1 MQLKMAIADEKYSLL
16 QAKLL
21 KDKALWSDPD
31 FPADDSAL
39 GNLPDLAG
47 KVVWKRIKDINKK
60 AEFVVNG
67 ADRFDIEQGSLGD
80 CWLLAVVAS
89 ISCYPVLFNH
99 VVLQDQTSPQ
109 ARDYVGIF
117 RARFWRYGQWIEV
130 MVDDRLPV
138 QKRNSELIFMHS
150 RTKNEFWSALLE
162 KAYAKLNGC
171 YSNLNGGLQ
180 SEAMEDC
187 TGGLAETISLRE
199 GQRPDDLLRIMQ
211 LSFKRSV
218 LMGCCVAV
226 NYKNKLQHLVR
237 CRNPWGDANEWRGP
251 WSDGSKE
258 WAEVTKA
265 EQTQLQVKFNND
277 GEFWMPLEEF
287 VKCFTDLEICHLG
300 LESLESNDEVRGRR
314 RLQEVVHRGEW
325 RKNLSAGGC
334 ANNALTFPTNPQ
346 YVIEVTDP
354 DPDDNEKFCNV
365 IVGLMQKDVRRLK
378 GADFYAIGFSVYA
391 NVRMKNSQCIVLGA
405 SIRLSGLIFI
415 QIPKE
420 HNGCLGRAFLMCNKA
435 VVNSKFTNTR
445 EVTER
450 LKLFPGKYV
459 IIPSTFQPNQEA
471 EFILRIVTQKAVQQD
486 ELDFTNKQKIPAQ
499 EVSVNAKLEAAVNND
514 EQWLKQRFEQLSK
527 DSNGAINAIK
537 LRQLLNES
545 TLKNIPKFEP
555 LSLEVC
561 RTIVSAM
568 DVNHT
573 GLMELSELVEFWR
586 SCEVWKQAFLKS
598 DENRSGQL
606 SSAEL
611 RDALASAGFQISNL
625 VFGPIVQ
632 RYTQPDTGNASFE
645 DFIHCCVRL
654 KAAFELFKAQPKNFC
669 EEATF
674 NLEDVGTRI

>member
-1 MQLKMAIADEKYSLL
+1 MAIAAENYSIL

-21 KDKALWSDPD
+21 KDKALWCDPD
-31 FPADDSAL
+31 FPADDKAL

-47 KVVWKRIKDINKK
+47 KVVWKRIKH
-60 AEFVVNG
+60 
-67 ADRFDIEQGSLGD
+67 R
-80 CWLLAVVAS
+80 
-89 ISCYPVLFNH
+89 
-99 VVLQDQTSPQ
+99 
-109 ARDYVGIF
+109 
-117 RARFWRYGQWIEV
+117 
-130 MVDDRLPV
+130 
-138 QKRNSELIFMHS
+138 
-150 RTKNEFWSALLE
+150 
-162 KAYAKLNGC
+162 LNGC

-199 GQRPDDLLRIMQ
+199 GQRPDDLLHVMQ
-211 LSFKRSV
+211 LSFQRSV
-218 LMGCCVAV
+218 LMGCSAAV
-226 NYKNKLQHLVR
+226 NCKNKLQHLVR

-258 WAEVTKA
+258 WAEVSKA
-265 EQTQLQVKFNND
+265 EQAELQVKFNNDGEFCHWRKYVGLWYKTLTEIFRLNTACVRCRLKRHELTAMVNSGTLPKINFLLQVNCKNKLQHLVRCRNPWGDANEWRGPWSDGSKEWAEVSKAEQAELQVKFNND

-300 LESLESNDEVRGRR
+300 LESLESNEEVRGKR
-314 RLQEVVHRGEW
+314 RLQEAVHRGEW
-325 RKNLSAGGC
+325 KRNLSAGG
-334 ANNALTFPTNPQ
+334 LTFPTNPQ
-346 YVIEVTDP
+346 YVVDVTDP
-354 DPDDNEKFCNV
+354 DPDDNKKFCNV

-391 NVRMKNSQCIVLGA
+391 N
-405 SIRLSGLIFI
+405 
-415 QIPKE
+415 
-420 HNGCLGRAFLMCNKA
+420 
-435 VVNSKFTNTR
+435 
-445 EVTER
+445 
-450 LKLFPGKYV
+450 
-459 IIPSTFQPNQEA
+459 
-471 EFILRIVTQKAVQQD
+471 
-486 ELDFTNKQKIPAQ
+486 
-499 EVSVNAKLEAAVNND
+499 D

-527 DSNGAINAIK
+527 DSNGAMNAIK

-545 TLKNIPKFEP
+545 TLKNVPNFEP

-568 DVNHT
+568 D
-573 GLMELSELVEFWR
+573 
-586 SCEVWKQAFLKS
+586 QAFLKS

-625 VFGPIVQ
+625 VFLPIVQ

-674 NLEDVGTRI
+674 NLEDYLRLTTYV